1 MKGTTEMKNS
11 TANIGVR
18 IKEIRTQK
26 GITQSEL
33 CGDELTRNH
42 LSLIESGK
50 SLPSLKNV
58 CYIANRLEI
67 PVGYLFSDDE
77 NENARFIGYH
87 AADKIKPLFDSGDFE
102 SCISVCRSIPESI
115 RSDEIG
121 MLYAKSL
128 FKSSVSLAN
137 ALNMSKAVKTMEEAV
152 SIADGCSYLADDFTS
167 ACKYYTLLFS
177 SSYDSEIPAELCS
190 LHMIS
195 SYVTADIVTYMRMI
209 SGESVEYSLFRDSKL
224 ACHAKAI
231 SLIKEGKT
239 NEAFTLLEGLS
250 EDPSLPFFMR
260 YRVYDDLERCAS
272 EVGEFKAA
280 YSAAKK
286 KLELSGR

>member
-1 MKGTTEMKNS
+1 MRNS

-58 CYIANRLEI
+58 CYIANQLGI

-102 SCISVCRSIPESI
+102 GCISVCSSIPENI
-115 RSDEIG
+115 RSDEIS
-121 MLYAKSL
+121 MIYARSL
-128 FKSSVSLAN
+128 FNKAILLAN
-137 ALNMSKAVKTMEEAV
+137 DLKTSEAAKVMAEAV
-152 SIADGCSYLADDFTS
+152 SIADSCSYLGADFTS
-167 ACKYYTLLFS
+167 ACEYYTMLFS
-177 SSYDSEIPAELCS
+177 STNDTAIPAELYS
-190 LHMIS
+190 IQMIS
-195 SYVTADIVTYMRMI
+195 SYVSADIVTYMRMI
-209 SGESVEYSLFRDSKL
+209 SGESVEYSFFRDGKL
-224 ACHAKAI
+224 ACHARAI
-231 SLIKEGKT
+231 SLIKESKT

-250 EDPSLPFFMR
+250 EDTSLPFYMR
-260 YRVYDDLERCAS
+260 YRVYDDLEKCAS